1 MKKILLF
8 AAFVVCAV
16 MAHGELQNPAKWSFA
31 YDDESL
37 TFAADIDE
45 GWHLYG
51 LNIPE
56 GGPRPLSFTFEH
68 IEGAELIGGIT
79 PESNAIEKY
88 DELFKMTLQWYEK
101 TALFKQRIKITDAAL
116 FSISGE
122 VEYMLCNNEVCLSPT
137 RVPFTFGKKTSATA
151 SDSPSPGGL
160 LGSFTDIDAT
170 QDKPKAGWWT
180 PVIGE
185 LKEMGDQTLAAADRS
200 LWIIFLT
207 GFAGGLIALVT
218 PCVWPMI
225 PMTVSFFLKQK
236 QNKRKNRSQVA
247 IYSTSIVAIYLGLG
261 LLITLIFGASA
272 LNSLATSAFFN
283 LLFFFMLIFFAVS
296 FFGAFNITLPVSWSN
311 KMDKKADS
319 ASGLLSIFFMA
330 FTLALVSFSCTGPII
345 GTLLVQAATSG
356 SLLAPAVGMLGFALA
371 LAFPFTFFA
380 AFPAWLQSLP
390 KSGGWLNSVKVV
402 LGFLELALA
411 FKFLSVADLAYNW
424 GILNRDV
431 FLAIWIV
438 IFAMLG
444 LYLLGKL
451 RLPHDGETTNISP
464 TRLMLAMAS
473 LAFAIYMVPGL
484 WGAPLKSISAFA
496 PPLYT
501 QDFNLYKD
509 EVHAHFIDYDEAMEY
524 AKKEKKPLLVDFT
537 GYGCVNCRK
546 MEASV
551 WTKPGVKA
559 AIERDFVL
567 VSLYVDD
574 RKPLAVPEEI
584 AENDKTLK
592 LRNYGDKWSYLQRTK
607 FGANA
612 QPFYVILDNSG
623 VPLAPSFSFSEDA
636 EAFLRFLEQGKANY
650 AD

>member
-1 MKKILLF
+1 MKKTLLF
-8 AAFVVCAV
+8 AALILFAV
-16 MAHGELQNPAKWSFA
+16 TARCELQNPAKWRFA
-31 YDDESL
+31 YNNESL

-51 LNIPE
+51 LDIPE
-56 GGPRPLSFTFEH
+56 GGPRPVSFTVEH
-68 IEGAELIGGIT
+68 IEGAELIGGVA

-101 TALFKQRIKITDAAL
+101 TALFKQRIKVTDPAL

-122 VEYMLCNNEVCLSPT
+122 VEYMLCNDEVCLSPT
-137 RVPFTFGKKTSATA
+137 RVPFVFGKEPAA
-151 SDSPSPGGL
+151 SSNPSPRGL
-160 LGSFTDIDAT
+160 LGSFDDIDT
-170 QDKPKAGWWT
+170 PQDKSESGWWT
-180 PVIGE
+180 PVIDE
-185 LKEMGDQTLAAADRS
+185 LKEMGDQTLTAADRS

-207 GFAGGLIALVT
+207 GFVGGLIALVT

-236 QNKRKNRSQVA
+236 QNKRKSRSQVA
-247 IYSTSIVAIYLGLG
+247 IYSISIVAIYLGLG

-296 FFGAFNITLPVSWSN
+296 FFGTFDITLPVSWSN

-319 ASGLLSIFFMA
+319 ASGLVSIFFMA

-411 FKFLSVADLAYNW
+411 FKFLSVADLAYDW

-473 LAFAIYMVPGL
+473 IAFAIYMIPGL

-509 EVHAHFIDYDEAMEY
+509 EVHAHFTDYDEAMEY
-524 AKKEKKPLLVDFT
+524 AKKAKKPLLVDFT

-551 WTKPGVKA
+551 WTKPEVKA

-584 AENDKTLK
+584 IENDKTLK
-592 LRNYGDKWSYLQRTK
+592 LRNYGDKWSYLQRMK

-623 VPLAPSFSFSEDA
+623 APLAPSFPFSEDA
-636 EAFLRFLEQGKANY
+636 AAFLRFMEQGKANY

>member
-1 MKKILLF
+1 MKKTLLF
-8 AAFVVCAV
+8 AAFFVFAITV
-16 MAHGELQNPAKWSFA
+16 HGEVQNPAKWRFA
-31 YDDESL
+31 HDDESL
-37 TFAADIDE
+37 VFTADIDG

-51 LNIPE
+51 SNIPE
-56 GGPRPLSFTFEH
+56 GGPRPLSFTFDR

-79 PESNAIEKY
+79 PGSKAIEKY
-88 DELFKMTLQWYEK
+88 DALFSMTLQWYEK
-101 TALFKQRIKITDAAL
+101 TALFKQRIKVTDPAL

-122 VEYMLCNNEVCLSPT
+122 VEYMLCNNKICLSPT
-137 RVPFTFGKKTSATA
+137 RVPFTFGKEPTTTSNSLPPA
-151 SDSPSPGGL
+151 GL
-160 LGSFTDIDAT
+160 LGSFGDIDT
-170 QDKPKAGWWT
+170 PQDNPEPGWWT
-180 PVIGE
+180 PVIDE
-185 LKEMGDQTLAAADRS
+185 LKEMGDQTLATTDRS
-200 LWIIFLT
+200 LWVIFLA

-247 IYSTSIVAIYLGLG
+247 IYSISIVAIYLTLG

-296 FFGAFNITLPVSWSN
+296 FFGAFDISLPTSWSN

-319 ASGLLSIFFMA
+319 TSGLLSIFFMA
-330 FTLALVSFSCTGPII
+330 FTLALVSFSCTGPIV

-411 FKFLSVADLAYNW
+411 FKFLSVADLAYGW

-451 RLPHDGETTNISP
+451 RLPHDGETTSISP

-473 LAFAIYMVPGL
+473 LAFAIYMIPGL

-509 EVHAHFIDYDEAMEY
+509 EVHAHFTDYDEAMAY
-524 AKKEKKPLLVDFT
+524 AEKAEKPLLVDFT

-551 WTKPGVKA
+551 WTKPEVKA

-574 RKPLAVPEEI
+574 RKPLVAPEEI

-623 VPLAPSFSFSEDA
+623 SPLVPSFSFSEDA
-636 EAFLRFLEQGKANY
+636 TAFLRFLEQGKANY
-650 AD
+650 K